1 VVIVELRLR
10 EDQRDV
16 VVKIIDALRGSGF
29 AALQAPTGWGK
40 TITAL
45 FTIKELNAKPSLWLE
60 PRLATEL
67 HVFQHAVD
75 LNMRVIATAG
85 RERLCLYGYS
95 NIDFLRGVCHSCRF
109 NRLVSLGELGDFG
122 AFADMD
128 FGRVR
133 EVGEQMSICP
143 YKLQSFLERFYGY
156 DLVISHFGR
165 AGKLVR
171 TVKPRLI
178 VVDEAHNTVLP
189 TIHRVEARELR
200 LLLGRLGFEE
210 GEAIRLIRSPES
222 LRAILRELIDTLIYT
237 VSEDN
242 DARQIVEDLLAMLN
256 AQIWFYDEGDEALIG
271 LEVLSMGAN
280 VPTLFMS
287 ATLPPSLLQNAIVV
301 RRGWSIPVKID
312 DKYALTLDS
321 IERRR
326 ENIARRVE
334 EYLQPGTIIF
344 TTLSREALL
353 SEDVVWEDELIER
366 NKTPCDYR
374 DKVVVL
380 KSFGRFN
387 EGVDLDCFQR
397 LIILGLPLLPPNVM
411 QRLRARGVDE
421 DDFVVMKTVQL
432 IGRVIRTAE
441 KPSQMPEIILVDR
454 RFNTIRD
461 ELTNYEIEIIES
473 KPQNPG

>member
-10 EDQRDV
+10 ENQKDV
-16 VVKIIDALRGSGF
+16 VEKIIDALRRSGY

-40 TITAL
+40 TVTAL
-45 FTIKELNAKPSLWLE
+45 FAIEELRAKPTLWLE

-67 HVFQHAVD
+67 HVFQHAIS
-75 LNMRVIATAG
+75 LGLKTLATAG
-85 RERLCLYGYS
+85 REKLCLYSYS
-95 NIDFLRGVCHSCRF
+95 NIDFMRGVCHSCKY
-109 NRLVSLGELGDFG
+109 NRLLTLDGLNDFG

-165 AGKLVR
+165 AGKLVKSVR
-171 TVKPRLI
+171 PKLI
-178 VVDEAHNTVLP
+178 IVDEAHNTVLP
-189 TIHRVEARELR
+189 TIHRVDVRALR
-200 LLLGRLGFEE
+200 LLLVDKLGFEE

-242 DARQIVEDLLAMLN
+242 DIRSIIEEILSMFN
-256 AQIWFYDEGDEALIG
+256 AQIWFYDEGDEALVG
-271 LEVLSMGAN
+271 LEVPSMDAN

-287 ATLPPSLLQNAIVV
+287 ATLPPSLLSSTNVIVV

-321 IERRR
+321 IERRKG
-326 ENIARRVE
+326 EIAKHVSK
-334 EYLQPGTIIF
+334 YLEPGTVVF
-344 TTLSREALL
+344 ATLSREALL
-353 SEDVVWEDELIER
+353 SDEVVWEDELEGKSPCDFK
-366 NKTPCDYR
+366 NKT
-374 DKVVVL
+374 VVL

-397 LIILGLPLLPPNVM
+397 LVILGLPLLPPNVM

-421 DDFVVMKTVQL
+421 GDFITMKTVQL

-441 KPSQMPEIILVDR
+441 KPSQMPEIVLIDR

-461 ELTNYEIEIIES
+461 ELANYEIEIT
-473 KPQNPG
+473 ND

>member
-1 VVIVELRLR
+1 MTELRLR
-10 EDQRDV
+10 EDQKGV
-16 VVKIIDALRGSGF
+16 VVKIIDALRGNGF
-29 AALQAPTGWGK
+29 SALQAPTGWGK
-40 TITAL
+40 TVVGL
-45 FTIKELNAKPSLWLE
+45 FAARELNAKPALWLE

-67 HVFQHAVD
+67 HVYQHAVD
-75 LNMRVIATAG
+75 MGLRVIATAG
-85 RERLCLYGYS
+85 REKLCLHGYS
-95 NIDFLRGVCHSCRF
+95 NIDFLRGVCHSCKY
-109 NRLVSLGELGDFG
+109 NRLLTLDELDNFG
-122 AFADMD
+122 ALAYMD

-165 AGKLVR
+165 ASKLIKAVR
-171 TVKPRLI
+171 PKLI
-178 VVDEAHNTVLP
+178 VVDEAHNTALP
-189 TIHRVEARELR
+189 VIHRVDARALR
-200 LLLGRLGFEE
+200 LLLERLGFEE

-256 AQIWFYDEGDEALIG
+256 AQIWFYDETEESLVG
-271 LEVLSMGAN
+271 LEIPSMGAN

-321 IERRR
+321 IERRKS
-326 ENIARRVE
+326 EIAKHIE
-334 EYLQPGTIIF
+334 KYLTSGTVVF

-353 SEDVVWEDELIER
+353 SDEVVWEDELVEK
-366 NKTPCDYR
+366 NKTPCDYK
-374 DKVVVL
+374 DGVVVL
-380 KSFGRFN
+380 KSFGKYN
-387 EGVDLDCFQR
+387 EGINLDCFSR
-397 LIILGLPLLPPNVM
+397 LVILGLPLLPPNVM
-411 QRLRARGVDE
+411 QRLRSRGIDE
-421 DDFVVMKTVQL
+421 RDFVVMKTVQL

-441 KPSQMPEIILVDR
+441 RPSQMPEIVLMDR

-461 ELTNYEIEIIES
+461 ELANYEIEIVES

>member
-1 VVIVELRLR
+1 MTELKLR
-10 EDQRDV
+10 EDQEDV
-16 VVKIIDALRGSGF
+16 VVKIIDALRRSGY

-40 TITAL
+40 TVVGL
-45 FTIKELNAKPSLWLE
+45 FAARELNAKPTLWLE

-75 LNMRVIATAG
+75 MGLKVIATAG
-85 RERLCLYGYS
+85 REKLCLNNYAT
-95 NIDFLRGVCHSCRF
+95 IDFLRGVCHSCQF
-109 NRLVSLGELGDFG
+109 NKLVSLGELGDFG
-122 AFADMD
+122 ALADMD

-133 EVGEQMSICP
+133 EVGEQMGICP

-189 TIHRVEARELR
+189 TIHRVDARALR
-200 LLLGRLGFEE
+200 LLLERLGFEE
-210 GEAIRLIRSPES
+210 GEAYRLIRSPES
-222 LRAILRELIDTLIYT
+222 LRAVLRELIDTLIYT

-242 DARQIVEDLLAMLN
+242 DVRPIVEDLLAMLN
-256 AQIWFYDEGDEALIG
+256 AQIWFYDETEESLVG
-271 LEVLSMGAN
+271 LEIPSMGAN

-321 IERRR
+321 IERRGGD
-326 ENIARRVE
+326 IAEHIKEHLR
-334 EYLQPGTIIF
+334 PGTVIY
-344 TTLSREALL
+344 TTLSRESLL
-353 SEDVVWEDELIER
+353 GDDVIWEDELG
-366 NKTPCDYR
+366 NKTPCDFR
-374 DKVVVL
+374 DRIVAL
-380 KSFGRFN
+380 KAFGRFV
-387 EGVDLDCFQR
+387 EGINLDCFSR
-397 LIILGLPLLPPNVM
+397 LVILGLPLLPPNVM

-421 DDFVVMKTVQL
+421 GDFITMKTVQL

-441 KPSQMPEIILVDR
+441 KPSQMPEIVLMDR

-461 ELTNYEIEIIES
+461 ELANYEIEVI
-473 KPQNPG
+473 NA

>member
-1 VVIVELRLR
+1 MEPR
-10 EDQRDV
+10 EDQREV
-16 VVKIIDALRGSGF
+16 VERVINALRDNGF
-29 AALQAPTGWGK
+29 SALQAPTGWGK
-40 TITAL
+40 TVVGL
-45 FTIKELNAKPSLWLE
+45 FVVRELNAKPSLWLE

-75 LNMRVIATAG
+75 MGLRVIATAG
-85 RERLCLYGYS
+85 REKLCLNNYTT
-95 NIDFLRGVCHSCRF
+95 IDFLRGVCHSCRF

-128 FGRVR
+128 FGRLR
-133 EVGEQMSICP
+133 EVGEQMSVCP

-237 VSEDN
+237 VGEDN
-242 DARQIVEDLLAMLN
+242 DVRPIIEELLAMLN
-256 AQIWFYDEGDEALIG
+256 AQVWFLDETEESLVG
-271 LEVLSMGAN
+271 LEIPSMGAN

-287 ATLPPSLLQNAIVV
+287 ATLPPSLLQSAIVV
-301 RRGWSIPVKID
+301 RRGWSIPVRID
-312 DKYALTLDS
+312 DRFALTM
-321 IERRR
+321 
-326 ENIARRVE
+326 ENIGKKGEDIAKHIE
-334 EYLQPGTIIF
+334 KYLTSGTVIF
-344 TTLSREALL
+344 ITLSREALL
-353 SEDVVWEDELIER
+353 GDGVIWEDELVER

-374 DKVVVL
+374 DEVVVL

-411 QRLRARGVDE
+411 QRLRSRGIE
-421 DDFVVMKTVQL
+421 ERDFVVMKTVQL

-441 KPSQMPEIILVDR
+441 KPSQMPEIVLIDR
-454 RFNTIRD
+454 RFRQFEE
-461 ELTNYEIEIIES
+461 ELRNYEIQAI
-473 KPQNPG
+473 ND

>member
-1 VVIVELRLR
+1 VEPR
-10 EDQRDV
+10 EDQREV
-16 VVKIIDALRGSGF
+16 VERVINALRGNGF
-29 AALQAPTGWGK
+29 SALQAPTGWGK
-40 TITAL
+40 TVVGL
-45 FTIKELNAKPSLWLE
+45 FVVRELNAKPSLWLE

-67 HVFQHAVD
+67 HVFQHAID
-75 LNMRVIATAG
+75 MGLRVIATAG
-85 RERLCLYGYS
+85 REKLCLNNYTT
-95 NIDFLRGVCHSCRF
+95 IDFMRGVCHSCQF
-109 NRLVSLGELGDFG
+109 NKLVSLGELGDFG

-133 EVGEQMSICP
+133 EVGEQMGICP

-156 DLVISHFGR
+156 DLVIAHFGR
-165 AGKLVR
+165 ANKLVR
-171 TVKPRLI
+171 AVRPKLI
-178 VVDEAHNTVLP
+178 IVDEAHNTVLP
-189 TIHRVEARELR
+189 TIHRVDARALR
-200 LLLGRLGFEE
+200 LLLERLGFEE
-210 GEAIRLIRSPES
+210 GEVIRLIRSPES

-242 DARQIVEDLLAMLN
+242 DARPIVEDLLAMLN
-256 AQIWFYDEGDEALIG
+256 AQIWFYDEGDETLVG
-271 LEVLSMGAN
+271 LEIPSIGAN

-287 ATLPPSLLQNAIVV
+287 ATLPPSLLSSTNVIVV
-301 RRGWSIPVKID
+301 RRSWSIPVKID

-321 IERRR
+321 IERRKS
-326 ENIARRVE
+326 EIAEHIKEHLR
-334 EYLQPGTIIF
+334 PGTVIY
-344 TTLSREALL
+344 TTLSRESLL
-353 SEDVVWEDELIER
+353 GDDVVWEDELG

-374 DKVVVL
+374 DEVVVL

-411 QRLRARGVDE
+411 QRLRSRGIE
-421 DDFVVMKTVQL
+421 ERDFVVMKTVQL

-441 KPSQMPEIILVDR
+441 RPSQMPEIVLMDR

-461 ELTNYEIEIIES
+461 ELANYEIEIVES

>member
-10 EDQRDV
+10 EDQREV
-16 VVKIIDALRGSGF
+16 VERVINALRDNGF

-40 TITAL
+40 TVTAL

-67 HVFQHAVD
+67 HVYQHVVN

-85 RERLCLYGYS
+85 REKLCLHGYS

-122 AFADMD
+122 IFTNMD
-128 FGRVR
+128 FGRLR
-133 EVGEQMSICP
+133 EVGESMQLCP

-165 AGKLVR
+165 ANKLVR
-171 TVKPRLI
+171 AVKPRFI

-210 GEAIRLIRSPES
+210 GEALGLIRNPES
-222 LRAILRELIDTLIYT
+222 LRIVLRELVDALILEA
-237 VSEDN
+237 VDDN

-256 AQIWFYDEGDEALIG
+256 AQIWFYDETEESLVG
-271 LEVLSMGAN
+271 LEIPSISAN

-287 ATLPPSLLQNAIVV
+287 ATLPPSLLSSTNAIVV

-321 IERRR
+321 IERRGGD
-326 ENIARRVE
+326 IAKHIKEHLR
-334 EYLQPGTIIF
+334 PGTIIY
-344 TTLSREALL
+344 TTLSRESLL
-353 SEDVVWEDELIER
+353 GDDVIWEDELEGKSPCDFK
-366 NKTPCDYR
+366 NKT
-374 DKVVVL
+374 VVL

-387 EGVDLDCFQR
+387 EGVDLDCFSR
-397 LIILGLPLLPPNVM
+397 LVILGLPLLPPNVM
-411 QRLRARGVDE
+411 QRLRSRGIE
-421 DDFVVMKTVQL
+421 ERDFVVMKTVQL

-441 KPSQMPEIILVDR
+441 KPSQMPEIILMDK
-454 RFNTIRD
+454 RFRLIES
-461 ELTNYEIEIIES
+461 ELMNYEIEVV
-473 KPQNPG
+473 NA

>member
-1 VVIVELRLR
+1 MELRLR
-10 EDQRDV
+10 EDQEDV
-16 VVKIIDALRGSGF
+16 VVKIIDALRRSGY

-40 TITAL
+40 TVTTL

-67 HVFQHAVD
+67 HVYQHAIS
-75 LNMRVIATAG
+75 LGLRTLATAG
-85 RERLCLYGYS
+85 REKLCLNNYTT
-95 NIDFLRGVCHSCRF
+95 IDFLRGVCHSCKY
-109 NRLVSLGELGDFG
+109 NRLVTLNELGDFG

-156 DLVISHFGR
+156 DLVIAHFNR
-165 AGKLVR
+165 VGKLIKAVR
-171 TVKPRLI
+171 PKLI
-178 VVDEAHNTVLP
+178 IVDEAHNLALP
-189 TIHRVEARELR
+189 AIHRVDARALR
-200 LLLGRLGFEE
+200 LLLERLSFEE

-222 LRAILRELIDTLIYT
+222 LRAVLRELIDTLIYT
-237 VSEDN
+237 VGEDN
-242 DARQIVEDLLAMLN
+242 DMRSIIEEILSMIN
-256 AQIWFYDEGDEALIG
+256 AQIWYYDESEEALIG
-271 LEVLSMGAN
+271 LEIPSIGAN

-301 RRGWSIPVKID
+301 RRGWSIPVRID
-312 DKYALTLDS
+312 DKYALTLDG

-326 ENIARRVE
+326 DEIARRVE

-353 SEDVVWEDELIER
+353 GDGVIWEDELVER
-366 NKTPCDYR
+366 NKTPCDFR
-374 DKVVVL
+374 DEVVVL

-411 QRLRARGVDE
+411 QRLRSRGIE
-421 DDFVVMKTVQL
+421 ERDFVVMKTVQL

-441 KPSQMPEIILVDR
+441 KPSQMPEIVLIDR
-454 RFNTIRD
+454 RFRLIES
-461 ELTNYEIEIIES
+461 ELMNYEIEVV
-473 KPQNPG
+473 NA

>member
-1 VVIVELRLR
+1 MELRLR
-10 EDQRDV
+10 EDQKGV
-16 VVKIIDALRGSGF
+16 VERVINALKTGGF
-29 AALQAPTGWGK
+29 SALQAPTGWGK

-45 FTIKELNAKPSLWLE
+45 FTIKELNAKPALWLE

-67 HVFQHAVD
+67 HVYQHAVD

-85 RERLCLYGYS
+85 REKLCLHGYS
-95 NIDFLRGVCHSCRF
+95 NIDFLRGVCHSCKY
-109 NRLVSLGELGDFG
+109 NRLLTLDELDNFG
-122 AFADMD
+122 VLSTLD

-133 EVGEQMSICP
+133 EVGEQMGICP

-156 DLVISHFGR
+156 DLVIAHFGR
-165 AGKLVR
+165 AGKLVKSVR
-171 TVKPRLI
+171 PKLI
-178 VVDEAHNTVLP
+178 IVDEAHNTALP
-189 TIHRVEARELR
+189 VIHRVDVRALR
-200 LLLGRLGFEE
+200 LLLVDKLGFEE

-222 LRAILRELIDTLIYT
+222 LRVVLRELVDTLIYA
-237 VSEDN
+237 VNEDN
-242 DARQIVEDLLAMLN
+242 DMRPIVEELLAMLN
-256 AQIWFYDEGDEALIG
+256 AQVWFFDEVEESLVG
-271 LEVLSMGAN
+271 LEIPSIGAN

-301 RRGWSIPVKID
+301 RRGWSIPVRVD
-312 DKYALTLDS
+312 DKYALALDS
-321 IERRR
+321 IERRKS
-326 ENIARRVE
+326 EIAE
-334 EYLQPGTIIF
+334 HIKEYLQPGTAIY
-344 TTLSREALL
+344 TTLSRESLL
-353 SEDVVWEDELIER
+353 GDDVVWEDELGD
-366 NKTPCDYR
+366 KTPCDYR
-374 DKVVVL
+374 DEVVVL

>member
-10 EDQRDV
+10 DDQEDV
-16 VVKIIDALRGSGF
+16 VERVISALKTGGF
-29 AALQAPTGWGK
+29 SALQAPTGWGK
-40 TITAL
+40 TVVGL
-45 FTIKELNAKPSLWLE
+45 FVVRELNAKPSLWLE

-67 HVFQHAVD
+67 HVYQHAVD

-85 RERLCLYGYS
+85 KEKLCLNNYTT
-95 NIDFLRGVCHSCRF
+95 IDFMRGVCHSCKY
-109 NRLVSLGELGDFG
+109 NRLLTLNELGDFG
-122 AFADMD
+122 ALADMD

-143 YKLQSFLERFYGY
+143 YKLQSFLERLYGY
-156 DLVISHFGR
+156 DLIIAHFGR
-165 AGKLVR
+165 ASKLVKA
-171 TVKPRLI
+171 VKPRLI
-178 VVDEAHNTVLP
+178 VIDEAHNTVLP

-200 LLLGRLGFEE
+200 LLLGKLGFEE
-210 GEAIRLIRSPES
+210 GEALRLIRNPES
-222 LRAILRELIDTLIYT
+222 LRIILRELVDVLILEA
-237 VSEDN
+237 VDDN
-242 DARQIVEDLLAMLN
+242 DVRPIVEELLAMLN
-256 AQIWFYDEGDEALIG
+256 AQIWFYDEVEESLVG
-271 LEVLSMGAN
+271 LEIPSIGAN

-326 ENIARRVE
+326 DEIARRVE
-334 EYLQPGTIIF
+334 EYLQPGTVIY
-344 TTLSREALL
+344 TTLSRESLL
-353 SEDVVWEDELIER
+353 GDDVVWEDELGS
-366 NKTPCDYR
+366 KTPCDYR
-374 DKVVVL
+374 DEVVVL

-387 EGVDLDCFQR
+387 EGVNLDCFQR

-421 DDFVVMKTVQL
+421 GDFITMKTVQL
-432 IGRVIRTAE
+432 IGRVIRTTE
-441 KPSQMPEIILVDR
+441 RPSQMPEIVLMDR

-461 ELTNYEIEIIES
+461 ELDNYEIEIAKS